1 MPLTHNLVGHCPGGW
16 CDHLKGASELLVVL
30 LLADCFMFLVTLLPP
45 VFTWKDKRPDAKVRV
60 YFAAFACITFYFWLG
75 VLALHSAYCFGFLAH
90 AGMGHRT
97 TTFTLVYYLKNVCV
111 ISDI

>member
-97 TTFTLVYYLKNVCV
+97 TTFTLVY
-111 ISDI
+111 